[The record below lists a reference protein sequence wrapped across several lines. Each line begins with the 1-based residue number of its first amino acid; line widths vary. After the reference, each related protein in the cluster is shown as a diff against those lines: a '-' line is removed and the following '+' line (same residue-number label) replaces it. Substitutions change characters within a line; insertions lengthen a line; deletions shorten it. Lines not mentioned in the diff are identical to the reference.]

1 MEDLKSLLDS
11 LVNKYND
18 ASFIEDD
25 PISIPHSYSLKQDIE
40 ITAFWTSI
48 LAWGQRK
55 TIINKSK
62 QLFEMMD
69 NKPYDFICNH
79 GPRDLKPFEKFK
91 HRTFQADDTLYFIEF
106 LKHHYAQYDSLESAF
121 IDDNLKGSEAG
132 LNHFRT
138 YFFSLD
144 KHLKRTEKHISAP
157 FKKST
162 CKRLCMF
169 LRWMVRQDNRGVDF
183 GIWNQI
189 EPADLYVPLDVH
201 VDRVARQFNLLSRKQ
216 RDWKSVVELTENL
229 RKVDPLDPVK
239 YDFALFGYGVDKT

>member
-11 LVNKYND
+11 FVNKYND
-18 ASFIEDD
+18 ASFIDDD

-40 ITAFWTSI
+40 ITAFWTAI

-55 TIINKSK
+55 TIINKSTL
-62 QLFEMMD
+62 LFEMMD
-69 NKPYDFICNH
+69 NQPYDFIRNH
-79 GPRDLKPFEKFK
+79 GAKDLKPFENFK

-106 LKHHYAQYDSLESAF
+106 LKNHYMQYDSLESAF
-121 IDDNLKGSEAG
+121 IDPTISGSEAG
-132 LNHFRT
+132 LNHFRQ

-169 LRWMVRQDNRGVDF
+169 LRWMVRKDDRGVDF

-189 EPADLYVPLDVH
+189 KPADLFMPLDVH
-201 VDRVARQFNLLSRKQ
+201 VDRVARQFKLLTRKQ
-216 RDWKSVVELTENL
+216 RDWQSVVELTKNL
-229 RKVDPLDPVK
+229 RKIDPLDPVK
-239 YDFALFGYGVDKT
+239 YDFALFGYGVDQT